1 MRRRFD
7 SVADLGIVSIIG
19 ISSHTHSD
27 RTPTGTIVVKRN
39 MYGACGADQVHED
52 SPTLDIEAQA
62 AFDRAWRHFQLHAEQ
77 RIAVFNFF
85 VASSGLL
92 LTGLA
97 YVLAGP
103 AALWKLGIAAGALIA
118 LIACVFWKLDERSA
132 QIIKVSEAEI
142 ESLERV
148 STRGPAVFSAVSAL
162 PLSTSAWNLKAVWS
176 FGRSFRLM
184 FLAVALLGVSGMG
197 VSIWR
202 GLPAPSTTT
211 ADHGNRPTAS
221 SSKGDGSA
229 PTPTPSSTADT
240 APDRRTESRTSTG
253 PSATPT
259 AKVHHR

>member
-1 MRRRFD
+1 M
-7 SVADLGIVSIIG
+7 
-19 ISSHTHSD
+19 
-27 RTPTGTIVVKRN
+27 
-39 MYGACGADQVHED
+39 
-52 SPTLDIEAQA
+52 DIEAQA

-97 YVLAGP
+97 YVIAGP
-103 AALWKLGIAAGALIA
+103 AALWRLGIAAGALIA

-142 ESLERV
+142 ERLERL
-148 STRGPAVFSAVSAL
+148 SNHGPAVFSTVSTL
-162 PLSTSAWNLKAVWS
+162 PLSASAWNLKAVWS

-184 FLAVALLGVSGMG
+184 FLAVALLGIGGIG

-202 GLPAPSTTT
+202 GLPKPSTTT
-211 ADHGNRPTAS
+211 ADHGRRPAAS
-221 SSKGDGSA
+221 SSKVDGSVL
-229 PTPTPSSTADT
+229 TSQPSSTAEE
-240 APDRRTESRTSTG
+240 APDRRQQSRASTG

-259 AKVHHR
+259 PKVHHN